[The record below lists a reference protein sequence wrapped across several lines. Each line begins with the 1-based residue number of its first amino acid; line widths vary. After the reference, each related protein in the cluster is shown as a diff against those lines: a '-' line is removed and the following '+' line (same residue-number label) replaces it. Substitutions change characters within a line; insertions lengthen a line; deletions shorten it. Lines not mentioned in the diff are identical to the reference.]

1 MKRKFTLIELL
12 IVVAVIVILI
22 SLLLPALKKAQKQ
35 AQMVSC
41 ISNQRSC
48 IQGVLSYQN
57 DNNGFFRAL
66 NGAPTGLADLLGIS
80 FHVLERKKGE
90 AYIPSKKNIFCPAL
104 PNYALLCNMVITGSK
119 SYYGFLKGEFNEDG
133 LKVLG
138 KFMFVPE
145 DGDSYDYDTA
155 YNFGKM
161 KSPARTILLA
171 DAAKS
176 NIEPFSNFHPYKGV
190 HWIYSRHLRRA
201 VFSFADGH
209 VGSGNGATLKQY
221 YVEHVYP
228 GLD

>member
-104 PNYALLCNMVITGSK
+104 PNYALLCNTVITGSK
-119 SYYGFLKGEFNEDG
+119 SYYAFLKGEFSEDG

-171 DAAKS
+171 DAAK
-176 NIEPFSNFHPYKGV
+176 EDFTPFSNFHPCKGT
-190 HWIYSRHLRRA
+190 HSIYPRHLRRA

-209 VGSGNGATLKQY
+209 VGTGAGDALKQY
-221 YVEHVYP
+221 YVERFYK
-228 GLD
+228 GDD